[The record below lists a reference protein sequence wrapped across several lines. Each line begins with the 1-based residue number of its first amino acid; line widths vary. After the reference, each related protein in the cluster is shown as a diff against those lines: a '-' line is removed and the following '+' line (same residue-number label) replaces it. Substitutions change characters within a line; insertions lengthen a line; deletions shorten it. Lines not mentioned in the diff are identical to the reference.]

1 MTVPAQPASGR
12 SKFMKKRSLLTLT
25 VTTAL
30 LVSLTLAGCGG
41 KIIGVTSESTAKEE
55 SAAASAVDESAAAST
70 AAESVTASSAAEN
83 VSASSAAEI
92 EAASAAA
99 ENVSASV
106 AEENVTA
113 SSAVESVSESAAEET
128 VPAGKFEG
136 IGADPNNIYNGQFT
150 LGFDDEYI
158 YYLDHAHKRVPYDGG
173 EAEAISEILD
183 SDPFFVNNWNGDIY
197 FLTISGKVGTML
209 KKQTPPAF
217 ERTTVA
223 TIDGDTDPH
232 SLLIVDG
239 IAVIGYGKNRA
250 GVAAV
255 NLDTGEKHDLMQIGG
270 FEKPCITVSDDMVY
284 AFVSDS
290 DYKIAVWAVS
300 RAELMS
306 GEMIQLTKARDFGVF
321 RTMIFTPNGIHRIQQ
336 RSTTQERCYQE
347 WLYRDIGEDLSW
359 PSGRQLSAGESEWS
373 EDVRPVIT
381 DRTAHF
387 ELDGNLFVFCQGKVY
402 RYPGYDFSKH
412 EAVADADVVST
423 DFTLEKQRFG
433 VHDGA
438 IYAIELDEEGVNGTI
453 VKIYSDGTSERVAF
467 TAPGE

>member
-12 SKFMKKRSLLTLT
+12 SVFMKKRSLLTLA

-41 KIIGVTSESTAKEE
+41 KTAGNSSGSSTKEESAAETGVSTGAAEE
-55 SAAASAVDESAAAST
+55 SAAASA
-70 AAESVTASSAAEN
+70 AAES
-83 VSASSAAEI
+83 VSASSAAE
-92 EAASAAA
+92 S
-99 ENVSASV
+99 VSA
-106 AEENVTA
+106 
-113 SSAVESVSESAAEET
+113 SAAEESI
-128 VPAGKFEG
+128 PAGQFEG
-136 IGADPNNIYNGQFT
+136 IGADPNNIYNGHFT
-150 LGFDDEYI
+150 LAFDDEYI
-158 YYLDHAHKRVPYDGG
+158 YYLDHAYKRVPYEGG

-183 SDPFFVNNWNGDIY
+183 SDPHFVNSWNGDLY
-197 FLTISGKVGTML
+197 FLTVSGKVGTML
-209 KKQTPPAF
+209 KKQTPPDF

-223 TIDGDTDPH
+223 TIEGDTDPH
-232 SLLIVDG
+232 SLLVVDG

-453 VKIYSDGTSERVAF
+453 VKIFSDGTSERTTF
-467 TAPGE
+467 TVPGE

>member
-12 SKFMKKRSLLTLT
+12 SVFMKKRPLLTLA
-25 VTTAL
+25 VTIAL

-41 KIIGVTSESTAKEE
+41 KSANTSSGS
-55 SAAASAVDESAAAST
+55 SAAAESVTASEAAENTSASTVEESAAAST
-70 AAESVTASSAAEN
+70 AAKSEPV
-83 VSASSAAEI
+83 
-92 EAASAAA
+92 SAAA
-99 ENVSASV
+99 ESVSA
-106 AEENVTA
+106 
-113 SSAVESVSESAAEET
+113 SAAEESGSSADEKSAEADPEAGDAY
-128 VPAGKFEG
+128 VPAGQFEG
-136 IGADPNNIYNGQFT
+136 IGADPNNIYNGHFT
-150 LGFDDEYI
+150 LAFDDEYI
-158 YYLDHAHKRVPYDGG
+158 YYLDHAYKRVPYDGG

-183 SDPFFVNNWNGDIY
+183 SDPHFVNSWNGDLY
-197 FLTISGKVGTML
+197 FLTVSGKVGTML
-209 KKQTPPAF
+209 KKQTPPDF

-223 TIDGDTDPH
+223 TIEGDTDPH
-232 SLLIVDG
+232 SLLVVDG

-336 RSTTQERCYQE
+336 RSPTQERCYQE

-412 EAVADADVVST
+412 EAVADADVVTT
-423 DFTLEKQRFG
+423 DFSLDRQRFG
-433 VHDGA
+433 VHDGV

-453 VKIYSDGTSERVAF
+453 VKIFSDGTSERTTF
-467 TAPGE
+467 TVPGE